1 MVRRI
6 VVVGGGVIGTSVA
19 WHLARADA
27 GEIVLVE
34 RHQLGAGTT
43 WHSAGNILW
52 NPIDMHD
59 LPILY
64 MLDEVIPAV
73 TEESGQ
79 ETGWLE
85 TGRLCLARTRATLD
99 VLAVQAEEGMRRGFV
114 SRMLEPSDIPA
125 YNPLIDPTPLIGA
138 WLNGKVGRLNPA
150 DLTAAYA
157 RAARRRGVTTLEERP
172 ATGLAMQGVT
182 VCGVETPQGTIPAD
196 LVVVCGGMW
205 SRRFLEPLGIALGQ
219 WGCEHFYAIAR
230 TDPALPRETPSFIS
244 PDDSIYGRE
253 EVGGLLFGAFDEDA
267 ITLEDGAPPDD
278 FAFSLLSENWDKFG
292 PYAERAAE
300 LFPCLKTAPIHRFVN
315 GPEAFSIDG
324 KPLMGPVT
332 GIEGLLVA
340 SAFNSAGV
348 SYSGLAGQMMAD
360 LATGASPRFD
370 PAPYD
375 PDRFDERTHDPHW
388 MRSTVSGT
396 PSSKYRDAN
405 V

>member
-1 MVRRI
+1 MARRI

-19 WHLARADA
+19 WHLSRAGA

-34 RHQLGAGTT
+34 RDRLGSGTT

-64 MLDEVIPAV
+64 MLDEVIPTV
-73 TEESGQ
+73 TAESDQ
-79 ETGWLE
+79 ETGWLQ
-85 TGRLCLARTRATLD
+85 TGRLCLARTQATLE
-99 VLAVQAEEGMRRGFV
+99 VLAGQAEEGARRGFG
-114 SRMLEPSDIPA
+114 STMLAPGEIA
-125 YNPLIDPTPLIGA
+125 AHNPLIDATPLVGA

-157 RAARRRGVTTLEERP
+157 RAARRRGVTILEERP
-172 ATGLAMQGVT
+172 VTGLVTQGGAVS
-182 VCGVETPQGTIPAD
+182 GVETAEGTLKAD
-196 LVVVCGGMW
+196 LVIVCGGLW
-205 SRRFLEPLGIALGQ
+205 SRRILEPLGIALGQ
-219 WGCEHFYAIAR
+219 WGCEHFYVIAR
-230 TDPALPRETPSFIS
+230 TAPALPRETPSFVS
-244 PDDSIYGRE
+244 ADDSLYGRE

-267 ITLEDGAPPDD
+267 VTLENGAPPDD
-278 FAFSLLSENWDKFG
+278 FAFSLLPENWDQFG

-315 GPEAFSIDG
+315 GPETFTPDG
-324 KPLMGPVT
+324 KPLMGTVA
-332 GIEGLLVA
+332 GIDGLLVA
-340 SAFNSAGV
+340 SAFNSGGV

-360 LATGASPRFD
+360 LATGAAPRFD

-375 PDRFDERTHDPHW
+375 PNRFGERTHDVAW
-388 MRSTVSGT
+388 MRQRVSGT
-396 PSSKYRDAN
+396 PSSHYRDVN